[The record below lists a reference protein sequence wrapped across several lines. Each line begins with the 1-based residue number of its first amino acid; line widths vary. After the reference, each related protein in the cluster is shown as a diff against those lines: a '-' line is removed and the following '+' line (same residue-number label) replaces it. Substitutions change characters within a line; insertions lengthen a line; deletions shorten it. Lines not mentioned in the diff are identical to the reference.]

1 MRRGSQGFRPKPFFE
16 SKANSIGV
24 TITDLRDKKAPM
36 SPDSP
41 LSSYFSQTIVEFKLP
56 KVSLPRLMKFLSEVE
71 RSNKNLSIENL
82 QIRTRYGDRLYFEAT
97 AKVVGYKVGG
107 MDN

>member
-1 MRRGSQGFRPKPFFE
+1 
-16 SKANSIGV
+16 
-24 TITDLRDKKAPM
+24 
-36 SPDSP
+36 
-41 LSSYFSQTIVEFKLP
+41 
-56 KVSLPRLMKFLSEVE
+56 MKFLSEVE

-82 QIRTRYGDRLYFEAT
+82 QIRTRYGDRLYFEAS